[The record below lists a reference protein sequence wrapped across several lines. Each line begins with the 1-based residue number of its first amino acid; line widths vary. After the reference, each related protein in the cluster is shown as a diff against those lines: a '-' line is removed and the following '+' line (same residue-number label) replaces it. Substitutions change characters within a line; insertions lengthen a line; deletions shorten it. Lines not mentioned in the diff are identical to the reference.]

1 MTDRRHFCWQ
11 TGAAMLCLWLQVQSV
26 SAQNTNAQ
34 NGLAPNLQ
42 KSPEAGDLS
51 LQPRQSFGHNPEAS
65 ATPYSVARPS
75 PLTTTVPFLRPIL
88 NAGEQLIERAK
99 TLLGIPYRYGGNS
112 PDIGFDCSGL
122 VRYIFRE
129 ALGVSLATRSE
140 EIGRTGERLDDA
152 SLSPGDLVF
161 FNTLN
166 RPFSHVG
173 IYVGNRQF
181 LHAPSSGGVVRIE
194 SMALPYWT
202 KRYQGARRMVSLD
215 EQASTLSGVTPDLAH
230 GAEILSGFANV
241 GASNDQATGPLEIP
255 AAGLSNG
262 GTSQNTG
269 QTSGANSVK
278 SKSTAYRAGK
288 ANEQLKSPDAL
299 DSFLKKLKVA
309 P

>member
-1 MTDRRHFCWQ
+1 M
-11 TGAAMLCLWLQVQSV
+11 A
-26 SAQNTNAQ
+26 
-34 NGLAPNLQ
+34 
-42 KSPEAGDLS
+42 
-51 LQPRQSFGHNPEAS
+51 
-65 ATPYSVARPS
+65 
-75 PLTTTVPFLRPIL
+75 PFLRPIL

-140 EIGRTGERLDDA
+140 EIGRTGEKLDDA

-194 SMALPYWT
+194 SMAVPYWT

-215 EQASTLSGVTPDLAH
+215 EQASTLSGITPDFVH
-230 GAEILSGFANV
+230 GAEILAGFANI
-241 GASNDQATGPLEIP
+241 GASTEQATSPSEVP
-255 AAGLSNG
+255 VTGLVNG
-262 GTSQNTG
+262 ATAQNMDHAL
-269 QTSGANSVK
+269 GANSAK
-278 SKSTAYRAGK
+278 SKSTANRVGK
-288 ANEQLKSPDAL
+288 TNEQIKSPDAL
-299 DSFLKKLKVA
+299 DLFLKKLNEGQ
-309 P
+309 